1 MEIATGC
8 PEDHTTRGARPR
20 GACVSCGAATPCAL
34 GVYHTERVFN
44 TISAVLYSRCVTLNP
59 RPRHPAM
66 RPDYYYVYTPNE
78 ITDCCVSYRRSKKY
92 ISSSIRT
99 EHTIFGRNG
108 WQEEQSCTST
118 DCKNEMKISLFMPVS
133 LNPQW
138 LVCKYHSAFGKD
150 FVMFSIAPTGE

>member
-1 MEIATGC
+1 M
-8 PEDHTTRGARPR
+8 
-20 GACVSCGAATPCAL
+20 
-34 GVYHTERVFN
+34 
-44 TISAVLYSRCVTLNP
+44 
-59 RPRHPAM
+59 
-66 RPDYYYVYTPNE
+66 YTPNE

-138 LVCKYHSAFGKD
+138 LVCKYHSAFGKEG
-150 FVMFSIAPTGE
+150 FVMFSIAPTGEWWARLRTVRFLYENQQRLSLILSPITRFYLLCLFLLWEERLHRCEAAAQFHYSCQTLCIAKNKTTKKNM